1 MLTAGMGDQIS
12 FPMQT
17 LRSSHSFSL
26 FTGAVSPQ
34 DLSSQ
39 LSLPQTAGGEAT
51 VSLKVFTLLL
61 PQLCRPAD

>member
-1 MLTAGMGDQIS
+1 
-12 FPMQT
+12 MQT
-17 LRSSHSFSL
+17 LRSSHSLSL